1 MAEQQIS
8 HRKSCLVFSARLPIV
23 NWSSRP
29 VAKSAY
35 FFSNTMISEGEIKNA
50 KMSSFS
56 SDFQCLYEL
65 LMSLRRLL
73 EDGRSK
79 KSNYLK
85 EFVKK
90 CLFQLSIKSPPKPPV
105 RAGPKPTKQGFLD
118 KLSGGKH
125 KAPKWDNRYFELT
138 ETGYLYYYKKPDGG
152 KPINSIYLRGC
163 PVEIDQNDSCIIIV
177 KSEER
182 DWNLKAVNPGEASAW
197 KDALSFYTDKQNWKK
212 KIISASPGVWIR
224 LTEVVVR
231 NVSRWSFSSL
241 VRTCIIYVH
250 NYSN

>member
-1 MAEQQIS
+1 M
-8 HRKSCLVFSARLPIV
+8 
-23 NWSSRP
+23 
-29 VAKSAY
+29 
-35 FFSNTMISEGEIKNA
+35 
-50 KMSSFS
+50 
-56 SDFQCLYEL
+56 
-65 LMSLRRLL
+65 
-73 EDGRSK
+73 
-79 KSNYLK
+79 
-85 EFVKK
+85 
-90 CLFQLSIKSPPKPPV
+90 

-197 KDALSFYTDKQNWKK
+197 KDALSFYTGKQNWKK
-212 KIISASPGVWIR
+212 KKDHLGMARSLNSIYRGCRPECEQMVR
-224 LTEVVVR
+224 LF
-231 NVSRWSFSSL
+231 FSENMYNL
-241 VRTCIIYVH
+241 CT
-250 NYSN
+250 

>member
-1 MAEQQIS
+1 M
-8 HRKSCLVFSARLPIV
+8 
-23 NWSSRP
+23 
-29 VAKSAY
+29 
-35 FFSNTMISEGEIKNA
+35 
-50 KMSSFS
+50 
-56 SDFQCLYEL
+56 
-65 LMSLRRLL
+65 
-73 EDGRSK
+73 
-79 KSNYLK
+79 
-85 EFVKK
+85 
-90 CLFQLSIKSPPKPPV
+90 

-163 PVEIDQNDSCIIIV
+163 PVEIDQSDSCIIIV

-212 KIISASPGVWIR
+212 KDHLGMARSLDSTYRGCCPEYEQMV
-224 LTEVVVR
+224 LLF
-231 NVSRWSFSSL
+231 FSENMYDL
-241 VRTCIIYVH
+241 CT
-250 NYSN
+250 

>member
-1 MAEQQIS
+1 MQKWAVFHLIS
-8 HRKSCLVFSARLPIV
+8 NVFMNYWWV
-23 NWSSRP
+23 W
-29 VAKSAY
+29 
-35 FFSNTMISEGEIKNA
+35 EGFLKIDDLKRA
-50 KMSSFS
+50 IIW
-56 SDFQCLYEL
+56 
-65 LMSLRRLL
+65 
-73 EDGRSK
+73 
-79 KSNYLK
+79 K

-212 KIISASPGVWIR
+212 KRSSRHGQESGFDLQR
-224 LTEVVVR
+224 L
-231 NVSRWSFSSL
+231 SSGMWADGPSL
-241 VRTCIIYVH
+241 L
-250 NYSN
+250 

>member
-1 MAEQQIS
+1 M
-8 HRKSCLVFSARLPIV
+8 
-23 NWSSRP
+23 
-29 VAKSAY
+29 
-35 FFSNTMISEGEIKNA
+35 
-50 KMSSFS
+50 
-56 SDFQCLYEL
+56 
-65 LMSLRRLL
+65 
-73 EDGRSK
+73 
-79 KSNYLK
+79 
-85 EFVKK
+85 
-90 CLFQLSIKSPPKPPV
+90 SPPKPPV
-105 RAGPKPTKQGFLD
+105 RTGLKPTKQGFLD

-138 ETGYLYYYKKPDGG
+138 DTGYLHYYKKPDGG

-212 KIISASPGVWIR
+212 KITSAWLEAWIG

-231 NVSRWSFSSL
+231 NVGGWSFSSSVL
-241 VRTCIIYVH
+241 IAYKNIY
-250 NYSN
+250 NLCA